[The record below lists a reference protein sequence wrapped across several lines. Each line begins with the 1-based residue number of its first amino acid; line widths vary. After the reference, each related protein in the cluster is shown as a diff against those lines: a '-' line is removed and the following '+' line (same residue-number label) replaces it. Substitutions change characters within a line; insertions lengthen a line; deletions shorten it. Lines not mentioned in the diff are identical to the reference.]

1 MDLDDSPDESDDQGH
16 VSRDGDLLHDED
28 DEDDSLNEDEH
39 EHDHEHADARTH
51 ALEARPTARPDIA
64 RSVSFPQRKWNRLR
78 KHYRD
83 HYLVLFKNTFEAG
96 EDDYFHGDLSPTQL
110 GATLWQPDEKTNFYR
125 ALRRKGRHDLPALA
139 GLVGSKSVVE
149 IKAYLDNLRELEA
162 DRQRFEA
169 QPKNVA
175 HAEIPAAVEVGP
187 DCEAILNRAAD
198 ALLAFQEQYDA
209 AAAKESNG
217 MWLIDH
223 EIAAELDER
232 ADDSEMQ
239 GDAPDL
245 ASDDDASP
253 IPQRACSFF
262 HLSAYLEL
270 SERLFMNRGSNSPD
284 SWQNVAEEG
293 ERPSITLDCVTLL
306 YDIIVNLLRRL
317 VQSCIFLA
325 QSRLRA
331 STTKEYRPSGS
342 VKFEDVAAA
351 LDVLGVR
358 RNARSYWVGLA
369 RRNGLRIVD
378 DAHRRGVDGKA
389 AIPYGAV
396 EESLSQSGR
405 SRSVSAA
412 RGASSG
418 EDEAISES
426 SSPMESEDS
435 SRDHSNDHSNDEEDD
450 VQGSEGEVSHQQ
462 EGDEDFRDG
471 TETEHDAPGS
481 EGRSKVAISRH
492 KRFRL
497 LEEQQDDYL
506 ERMDKA
512 ARRREESRLLSFLG
526 AEEHEK
532 VKEEDGVDLG
542 VRPRRLRKSVADCMG
557 WSSINFE
564 AEWETLA
571 KRRRLD
577 SPAD

>member
-1 MDLDDSPDESDDQGH
+1 MDLDDSPDESDDRGH
-16 VSRDGDLLHDED
+16 LSRDGDLLREED
-28 DEDDSLNEDEH
+28 DEDNALNEDG
-39 EHDHEHADARTH
+39 HAHARSH

-83 HYLVLFKNTFEAG
+83 HYLVLFKDTFEAG
-96 EDDYFHGDLSPTQL
+96 EDDYFHGDLPPTQL
-110 GATLWQPDEKTNFYR
+110 GATLWHPDEKIKLYR
-125 ALRRKGRHDLPALA
+125 ALCRKGRHDLPALA

-175 HAEIPAAVEVGP
+175 HAEIPAAIEVGP
-187 DCEAILNRAAD
+187 DCETILNRAAD

-223 EIAAELDER
+223 ELAAELDQR
-232 ADDSEMQ
+232 ADDTEMQ
-239 GDAPDL
+239 GDGPDL
-245 ASDDDASP
+245 ASDDEASQ
-253 IPQRACSFF
+253 IPQRVCSFF

-270 SERLFMNRGSNSPD
+270 SERLFMNRGSDSPD
-284 SWQNVAEEG
+284 SWQDIAEEG
-293 ERPSITLDCVTLL
+293 ERPSMTLDCVTLL
-306 YDIIVNLLRRL
+306 YDIVVNFLRRL

-389 AIPYGAV
+389 AIPYSAV

-412 RGASSG
+412 RGASS
-418 EDEAISES
+418 EENEATSES

-435 SRDHSNDHSNDEEDD
+435 LSDHSNDEEDD
-450 VQGSEGEVSHQQ
+450 VQGSEGEVAHQQ
-462 EGDEDFRDG
+462 EGDEDFTHG
-471 TETEHDAPGS
+471 TETEDDAPGF
-481 EGRSKVAISRH
+481 EGHSKVAISQR

-512 ARRREESRLLSFLG
+512 ARRLEESRLLSFLG

-532 VKEEDGVDLG
+532 VKEEDVVDLG
-542 VRPRRLRKSVADCMG
+542 VRPPQLRKSVEDCMG

-577 SPAD
+577 SPAE